1 VLLATDLSSK
11 VTLGGTGYVLVL
23 DGLGAWFG
31 SMMRRD
37 EDGAIR
43 LDANGVPERWHWG
56 LILPSG
62 MGVEFI
68 GKVVRG
74 GGYIYRTDHLQAALP
89 ESWGLIDDPV
99 FPDEER
105 YAGLLNI
112 KIHDFEAIAFGIHE
126 VLPDKATSTI
136 IVMGIRNKPGIQLPL
151 GFRLIGIGGILGI
164 NRRADLDAFKQ
175 FMSIGATGSILI
187 TDDPVRNA
195 PIILGDLEFLF
206 PIENRVFVFGPTFR
220 LVWLSDDI
228 VQIDLA
234 LVIEYGSGSA
244 DAASQGLTKIVIFG
258 TVRAKKEAD
267 GRKLLNLQIDI
278 LGVIDPAKRTFALDG
293 NLVNSKVLEAFSA
306 TGNIGAR
313 FFVGDSDTLP
323 YAMIA
328 VGGFHPR
335 FNPEPARFEKMKR
348 IGLAYKGRG
357 SDKIKISAEAYVAF
371 TVLTLQHGAK
381 LTVRIKA
388 GSVSAEGL
396 VAYDVLIQFIPF
408 YFDVGL
414 AAKIAVKYRSKT
426 LAGVSFAGVM
436 TGPGPVTL
444 QGEFT
449 FEILFFDFSWRD
461 TFVIGNHAGQ
471 DVRAIAS
478 LLDVLA
484 PGMTDPDNLVT
495 EGPDDDLVIG
505 NPGRPPGQCP
515 VVAPNGRL
523 IWSQKLS
530 PLDCPIDRFGGVP
543 LARPQAVEVSSPST
557 STARPYREWF
567 SPGAFAT
574 LEEAEALNRA
584 AFEKLDSGLVF
595 GMDTATSAPVGR
607 LITVNVFHL
616 PRVQPTSITPEIR
629 FPTLV
634 LDGVDGRTAAATAF
648 ERRPATIRARDGRW
662 SVRGSDG
669 TVTADDL
676 SETDAHARALR
687 HGHRR
692 AQERPDRD
700 RSDLILRRD
709 NLSESRHVRCPGVP
723 GLAMPRNLWPRDRA
737 GRTRATPRGHSP
749 A

>member
-414 AAKIAVKYRSKT
+414 AQSGALDPVAV
-426 LAGVSFAGVM
+426 VSHANTCPPLPEVFVPGLPHIDVFANDNGLPTYDELV
-436 TGPGPVTL
+436 
-444 QGEFT
+444 
-449 FEILFFDFSWRD
+449 
-461 TFVIGNHAGQ
+461 
-471 DVRAIAS
+471 AIAS
-478 LLDVLA
+478 KPGFVFDPGSIIALIDEVIVNLPLPTPAVIEFLEALKGCVEQHSQNLDYAWVIRMLLLCLDA
-484 PGMTDPDNLVT
+484 EMHTDGAFLEEIARFDCEAHVVDDPPRPDPS
-495 EGPDDDLVIG
+495 PDFDPPDRPCVPVVIG
-505 NPGRPPGQCP
+505 TLDGTLTDAINPTGDHPGSATSCSTRSTALTTSGRP
-515 VVAPNGRL
+515 R
-523 IWSQKLS
+523 
-530 PLDCPIDRFGGVP
+530 
-543 LARPQAVEVSSPST
+543 SSPAST
-557 STARPYREWF
+557 CRPGGCCVISIRTGC
-567 SPGAFAT
+567 SPGWGCS
-574 LEEAEALNRA
+574 
-584 AFEKLDSGLVF
+584 K
-595 GMDTATSAPVGR
+595 
-607 LITVNVFHL
+607 
-616 PRVQPTSITPEIR
+616 
-629 FPTLV
+629 
-634 LDGVDGRTAAATAF
+634 RTASMPSKAI
-648 ERRPATIRARDGRW
+648 RP
-662 SVRGSDG
+662 S
-669 TVTADDL
+669 
-676 SETDAHARALR
+676 
-687 HGHRR
+687 
-692 AQERPDRD
+692 
-700 RSDLILRRD
+700 
-709 NLSESRHVRCPGVP
+709 
-723 GLAMPRNLWPRDRA
+723 
-737 GRTRATPRGHSP
+737 
-749 A
+749 